1 MAVSVACISAM
12 VRWSINYVLEGRS
25 KEKVVGRHFWY
36 NQGKPREIRLSI
48 IEVQTRSNE
57 ICTSLAYSE

>member
-1 MAVSVACISAM
+1 MWWVGISGAT
-12 VRWSINYVLEGRS
+12 
-25 KEKVVGRHFWY
+25 KEKP
-36 NQGKPREIRLSI
+36 KEIKSSV